1 MDVKI
6 LGVLIIAAL
15 FGGAIGYG
23 FTYLSYNPIIWNLQD
38 QMQSVFNIS
47 ENLAD
52 VMQDLNTTLIKL
64 QTKPSPGLINI
75 SIAYLQTNITKLYDH
90 LSSVNATML
99 NHAASLKTL
108 LTDLADINSTLTTI
122 QAEMSAGDLTLTQL
136 NTTIVDLENAFQQF
150 ETTAFDLFQ
159 NLTVPDIQGQL
170 TNIFTDLGSGADRLE
185 VKGICINFG
194 TEIAYNTHINIT
206 WILDGIDYVYET
218 IELGDMP
225 GRSIRSIE
233 TAFWF
238 DCSGRSIT
246 FTYVINWDN

>member
-6 LGVLIIAAL
+6 LGGLIIAAL

-23 FTYLSYNPIIWNLQD
+23 FTYLSYHPIIWNLQD
-38 QMQSVFNIS
+38 QMQSMFNIS
-47 ENLAD
+47 ENLTD
-52 VMQDLNTTLIKL
+52 VMQVLNTTLITL
-64 QTKPSPGLINI
+64 QTKPSPGLINT
-75 SIAYLQTNITKLYDH
+75 SIAYLQTNITTLYDH
-90 LSSVNATML
+90 LSSLNATTL
-99 NHAASLKTL
+99 SHAASLTTL
-108 LTDLADINSTLTTI
+108 LTDLADINTTLTTI
-122 QAEMSAGDLTLTQL
+122 QTEVSTGDLTLTQL
-136 NTTIVDLENAFQQF
+136 NATIVDLENTVQQF
-150 ETTAFDLFQ
+150 ETTALDLLQ
-159 NLTVPDIQGQL
+159 NLTMPDVQGQL
-170 TNIFTDLGSGADRLE
+170 TNIFTDLGTGADRQE

-218 IELGDMP
+218 IDLGDMP
-225 GRSIRSIE
+225 GRGIRSIE